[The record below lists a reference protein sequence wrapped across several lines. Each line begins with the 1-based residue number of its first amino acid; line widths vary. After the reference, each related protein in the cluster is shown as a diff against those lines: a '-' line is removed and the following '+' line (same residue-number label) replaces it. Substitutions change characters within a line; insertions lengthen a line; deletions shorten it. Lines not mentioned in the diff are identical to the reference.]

1 MPALVCPPSSAPAG
15 APHRRRT
22 RRPARVRR
30 ARVVLHRRPHCVRP
44 ADGRGAAVGRRVPR
58 RPLAARARPPRLC
71 RRLRRAAPHRPPAA
85 SRRRARRRAPPP
97 APARRPRPRVAGADI
112 RADRLARRH
121 APRAP
126 RGLAAAVADAR
137 ALAVCGPPRLL
148 PRLALPPRSL
158 DGGARS
164 HRPVA
169 VHARRIRGVSPH
181 TRSRVSRAVG
191 EEARRDT
198 STTPPPFSA
207 VRVTPSESTTPSP
220 IPVHAHVRLPTWSF
234 H

>member
-1 MPALVCPPSSAPAG
+1 
-15 APHRRRT
+15 T

-58 RPLAARARPPRLC
+58 RPLAARARPPPLC

-169 VHARRIRGVSPH
+169 VHARRIRGV
-181 TRSRVSRAVG
+181 
-191 EEARRDT
+191 RRT
-198 STTPPPFSA
+198 HALACRGPWAKRHGAILVLLPPPFSA